1 MLFCYIDESGVPQ
14 IPGNTS
20 HYVLAGL
27 MMPVNKWKLCE
38 TQVTKIKT
46 KYFLQNA
53 EIHTGWIMWPY
64 LEQSK
69 IPDFDRLD
77 HATRVYEVEK
87 IRNSELLRLNHQKTI
102 KQYHRTK
109 KNYRQT
115 KAYIHLN
122 YAERKSF
129 ILEIASWGFCRLFS
143 ESIDKLHFNPVIAK
157 GTIDEQAF
165 EQVVT
170 RFEHYLKI
178 YSKTTLQKQYGLLIH
193 DNNDTVK
200 NKHTNVMKQFHRI
213 GTLWVDI
220 ENIIE
225 TPFFVDSQLT
235 SMVQLAD
242 VCAYSIR
249 RYLEKKEDYLFKEI
263 FKIADKKNGKVVGVR
278 HFASG
283 CNCLICQSHK

>member
-1 MLFCYIDESGVPQ
+1 MQV
-14 IPGNTS
+14 
-20 HYVLAGL
+20 A
-27 MMPVNKWKLCE
+27 KLKE
-38 TQVTKIKT
+38 
-46 KYFLQNA
+46 KYYLQNA

-69 IPDFDRLD
+69 IPDFDKLN

-87 IRNSELLRLNHQKTI
+87 YRNGELLRLNNPKTI
-102 KQYHRTK
+102 NQYHKAK

-115 KAYIHLN
+115 KDYIHLT
-122 YAERKSF
+122 YSERKTF
-129 ILEIASWGFCRLFS
+129 ITEIAALIGSWKFCRLFS

-157 GTIDEQAF
+157 DSIDEQAF

-178 YSKTTLQKQYGLLIH
+178 YSKTSQEKQYGLLIH

-200 NKHTNVMKQFHRI
+200 TKHTNIMKQFHRI

-242 VCAYSIR
+242 VCAYAIR
-249 RYLEKKEDYLFKEI
+249 RYVEKKEDYLFKEI
-263 FKIADKKNGKVVGVR
+263 FKIADKKHDKVVGVR
-278 HFASG
+278 HFTSKNCG
-283 CNCLICQSHK
+283 CEICKSH